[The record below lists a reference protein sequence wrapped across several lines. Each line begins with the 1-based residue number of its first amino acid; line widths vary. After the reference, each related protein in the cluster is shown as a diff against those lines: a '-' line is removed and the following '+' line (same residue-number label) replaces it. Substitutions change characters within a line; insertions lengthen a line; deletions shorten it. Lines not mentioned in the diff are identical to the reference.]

1 MQDTDFNSPVQEV
14 QDILSKNRSDDKTDR
29 KFGTATLPD
38 RKQETSN
45 RRHVEL
51 RLIAKG
57 DLNPGRCQN
66 DQYLHI

>member
-1 MQDTDFNSPVQEV
+1 MQDTDFSSPVQEV

-38 RKQETSN
+38 RTKAVD
-45 RRHVEL
+45 RML

-57 DLNPGRCQN
+57 D
-66 DQYLHI
+66 